1 LAYAHFAYTYDRLMQ
16 DTPYGEWLRF
26 ADEIW
31 RRYGKPGTIVDLGC
45 GTGNIAIPLAQ
56 AGFTVYGI
64 DLSEDMLSVARDKWE
79 RFLRGALAHRGSV
92 TWLQQDMREWELD
105 EPVDCVLSFCDCMNY
120 LREEEEVLQ
129 VMRRTYDG
137 LKPGGLFVFDLHT
150 PSLLRAYAEEQPF
163 VLDEEDIAYLWTCS
177 FDEERC
183 EIEHD
188 LTIFARDEP
197 RPDPCARTAGMQP
210 LFRRIRET
218 HIQRAYPLD
227 RIRQG
232 LNAAGFLEV
241 VCCGDFA
248 WHPPAEGTQRVFW
261 IARRG

>member
-1 LAYAHFAYTYDRLMQ
+1 
-16 DTPYGEWLRF
+16 
-26 ADEIW
+26 
-31 RRYGKPGTIVDLGC
+31 
-45 GTGNIAIPLAQ
+45 
-56 AGFTVYGI
+56 
-64 DLSEDMLSVARDKWE
+64 
-79 RFLRGALAHRGSV
+79 
-92 TWLQQDMREWELD
+92 
-105 EPVDCVLSFCDCMNY
+105 
-120 LREEEEVLQ
+120 
-129 VMRRTYDG
+129 MRRTYDG